1 MIELKGKP
9 VADDIKEKA
18 MKRVEELRSQGIIPK
33 IATIRV
39 GDDPGDIAYEHGI
52 CSRAEEMGIDVCIL
66 LFRFPEPSGNWDF
79 ATNGIF

>member
-9 VADDIKEKA
+9 VADDIKERA
-18 MKRVEELRSQGIIPK
+18 IKRVEELRSQGIIPK

-52 CSRAEEMGIDVCIL
+52 
-66 LFRFPEPSGNWDF
+66 
-79 ATNGIF
+79 

>member
-33 IATIRV
+33 MATIRV
-39 GDDPGDIAYEHGI
+39 I
-52 CSRAEEMGIDVCIL
+52 SL
-66 LFRFPEPSGNWDF
+66 
-79 ATNGIF
+79 TNTGSAAGQKKWGSI